1 MHAARVAFIM
11 HGLALAIRRRLSE
24 CEDEED
30 ANYLL
35 GFGLTFVAGM
45 ATVLGCLAI
54 CCVKGKDNPKKVT
67 SAALAFAAGV
77 MMYVSFIDVL
87 GGEAPEFFENHFH
100 PSDCARRLQ
109 AEEGNGTAVQAD
121 EEDEEGESIWIRICV
136 AGFFFVGMVLASGL
150 DKCVDAIF
158 GEAHTH
164 EGAASDEESDSS
176 ADEKEK
182 KEGGSSLERISLVTF
197 LALSAHNFPEGLA
210 TFFGGGSG
218 SYTVPI
224 AIALHNIPE
233 GMAIAVPTY
242 QSSGSIKKAV
252 FNTFLAGLAQPLG
265 ALVGWLMVVIFRLDD
280 LPNFA
285 YGVVYA
291 ATAGVMVCVS
301 LMELL
306 PEAFAGAHPFFVLY
320 WILGGF
326 ILMEFSIICLDLS
339 GA

>member
-1 MHAARVAFIM
+1 MT
-11 HGLALAIRRRLSE
+11 GLAFRRRLSE

-35 GFGLTFVAGM
+35 GFALTFVAGM

-54 CCVKGKDNPKKVT
+54 CCVKGRENPKKIT
-67 SAALAFAAGV
+67 SGALAFAAGV

-100 PSDCARRLQ
+100 PPDCARRLHEEEEE
-109 AEEGNGTAVQAD
+109 EEG
-121 EEDEEGESIWIRICV
+121 SIWIRICV

-150 DKCVDAIF
+150 DKCVDVIF
-158 GEAHTH
+158 GHTH
-164 EGAASDEESDSS
+164 GGAEQDGSDEESDSS
-176 ADEKEK
+176 ADV

-218 SYTVPI
+218 SFTVPI

-252 FNTFLAGLAQPLG
+252 LNTFLAGLAQPLG
-265 ALVGWLMVVIFRLDD
+265 AAVGWLMMVIFRLDD

-285 YGVVYA
+285 YGVVYS

-306 PEAFAGAHPFFVLY
+306 PEAFASAPPLFCLY

-326 ILMEFSIICLDLS
+326 VLMEFSIICLDLS